1 MAFTDRFIRRPILS
15 IVLSLLILLVGL
27 SAVFLLPVRQYPFMQ
42 SATIVIDVNYPG
54 ATEAV
59 MQGFVTTPISQ
70 AVATA
75 SGIEYLTAVSAAGRT
90 EIKAKLVLNAD
101 SNRSM
106 TEILAKVQQVKY
118 LLPP

>member
-90 EIKAKLVLNAD
+90 EIKLR
-101 SNRSM
+101 SIRGSPRNR
-106 TEILAKVQQVKY
+106 
-118 LLPP
+118 